1 VGLVKLLG
9 LRGAVV
15 AAVFAGA
22 FVSAAGPLRAGV
34 GGPGGPLFA
43 DSLLTID
50 AAGSF
55 IQGRPFEVLVT
66 GSNQAPG
73 GNQSDLVPY
82 RLNLYLLAAS
92 VGSCPRTNGGMALLV
107 KQHPKDTQIVFKTP
121 VPEAAT
127 GGPGLDGPFTIP
139 LFQASAGN
147 YTGPL
152 YICAYSTYATEDAAW
167 YEFGPVTITP
177 PLPASSF
184 PSRSVR
190 LGSTGGC
197 WPLAQTHKEQAQ
209 GLTLVRH
216 PGRPMLFTFRQA
228 GSHAF
233 SMLGVLTAMN
243 GVWIGRGSTVIGRW
257 HGMPDS
263 DTIHK
268 PPAPVTDVALYPAGQ
283 RLPADGA
290 RLRVESSCSS
300 NAAL

>member
-1 VGLVKLLG
+1 VGLIKVLG
-9 LRGAVV
+9 LGGVVV
-15 AAVFAGA
+15 AGVCAGA
-22 FVSAAGPLRAGV
+22 FAWAAGPSRAAV
-34 GGPGGPLFA
+34 GGPDGPLFA
-43 DSLLTID
+43 ESLLTID

-55 IQGRPFEVLVT
+55 IQGRPFEILAT

-82 RLNLYLLAAS
+82 RLNLYLLSAK
-92 VGSCPRTNGGMALLV
+92 VGRCPMTNGGMALLV

-139 LFQASAGN
+139 LFQATAGN

-177 PLPASSF
+177 PMPASSF

-197 WPLAQTHKEQAQ
+197 WPLAQTQKEQAQ
-209 GLTLVRH
+209 GLTEVRH
-216 PGRPMLFTFRQA
+216 PARPMLFTFKQA
-228 GSHAF
+228 GSHLF
-233 SMLGVLTAMN
+233 SMLGVFTAMN
-243 GVWIGRGSTVIGRW
+243 GVWIGRGRTVIGRW
-257 HGMPDS
+257 HGAPDS
-263 DTIHK
+263 DAIHK

-283 RLPADGA
+283 RLPANGA
-290 RLRVESSCSS
+290 RLQLGTSCSS
-300 NAAL
+300 DAGL